1 MRRKAPTTTPRVSRT
16 QKKQRALRLQR
27 LGEQLVALPPE
38 QAATIPMPEEL
49 ATAVAEA
56 REMHK
61 HGARR
66 RQLQYVGALMREL
79 DPEPI
84 ESALA
89 SLTRGDRQEVRQFK
103 QVEAWRDALLA
114 GDGAVD
120 MEAICAACPD
130 LEIGRLENLV
140 AEARAAKAA
149 PAKRKAA
156 RRLFRYLKEAA
167 AIG

>member
-1 MRRKAPTTTPRVSRT
+1 MRRKTPTPVPRVSRT
-16 QKKQRALRLQR
+16 QKKARALRLQR
-27 LGEQLVALPPE
+27 LGERLVALPPE

-49 ATAVAEA
+49 ATAVSEA

-84 ESALA
+84 EAALA
-89 SLTRGDRQEVRQFK
+89 GLTRGDRREVRHFK
-103 QVEAWRDALLA
+103 QVEAWRDALLSGETA
-114 GDGAVD
+114 VMAEISRTCSEVD
-120 MEAICAACPD
+120 MDRI
-130 LEIGRLENLV
+130 ENLM
-140 AEARAAKAA
+140 AEARSAKAA

-156 RRLFRYLKEAA
+156 RRLFRYLKGAVSSD
-167 AIG
+167 

>member
-1 MRRKAPTTTPRVSRT
+1 MRKKAPTPPPRVSRT

-38 QAATIPMPEEL
+38 QAATIPMPDEL

-84 ESALA
+84 ESALTD
-89 SLTRGDRQEVRQFK
+89 LTRGDRQEVRQFK

-114 GDGAVD
+114 GEGD
-120 MEAICAACPD
+120 MEAICSACPAV
-130 LEIGRLENLV
+130 EISRLENLV
-140 AEARAAKAA
+140 AEAHAAKAA

-156 RRLFRYLKEAA
+156 RRLFRYLKDAVA
-167 AIG
+167 TG

>member
-1 MRRKAPTTTPRVSRT
+1 MRKKAPTTVPRVSRT
-16 QKKQRALRLQR
+16 QKKQQALRLQR
-27 LGEQLVALPPE
+27 LGERLVALSPE
-38 QAATIPMPEEL
+38 QAAAIAMPEEL
-49 ATAVAEA
+49 AAAVTAA

-84 ESALA
+84 EAALA
-89 SLTRGDRQEVRQFK
+89 NLTRGNRQEVRQFK

-114 GDGAVD
+114 GEGAV
-120 MEAICAACPD
+120 MAEIREACSGVEMDRI
-130 LEIGRLENLV
+130 ENLV
-140 AEARAAKAA
+140 AQARAAKAT

-156 RRLFRYLKEAA
+156 RRLFRYLKEFVTKY
-167 AIG
+167 

>member
-1 MRRKAPTTTPRVSRT
+1 MRKKAPTTVPRVSRT
-16 QKKQRALRLQR
+16 HKKQQALRLQR
-27 LGEQLVALPPE
+27 LGERLVALSPE
-38 QAATIPMPEEL
+38 QAAAIAMPEEL
-49 ATAVAEA
+49 AAAVTAA

-84 ESALA
+84 EAALA
-89 SLTRGDRQEVRQFK
+89 NLTRGNRQEVRQFK

-114 GDGAVD
+114 GEGAV
-120 MEAICAACPD
+120 MAEIREACSGVEMDRI
-130 LEIGRLENLV
+130 ENLV
-140 AEARAAKAA
+140 AQARAAKAT

-156 RRLFRYLKEAA
+156 RRLFRYLKEFVTKY
-167 AIG
+167 